1 MERTLLES
9 GVACDADDDDA
20 TTDADDDDATT
31 DADADANNN
40 KDIQSKDVTYPP
52 RLGSLL

>member
-20 TTDADDDDATT
+20 TTDA

>member
-9 GVACDADDDDA
+9 GVAC
-20 TTDADDDDATT
+20 DADDDDATT

>member
-9 GVACDADDDDA
+9 GVAW
-20 TTDADDDDATT
+20 DADDDDATT

>member
-9 GVACDADDDDA
+9 GVAC
-20 TTDADDDDATT
+20 DADDDDATT

-52 RLGSLL
+52 RLGSIL